1 MTSSILLRC
10 PAPDELDGC
19 KFMST
24 NDDFQISAVDISVG
38 KRVRELRILSG
49 LSRNEVA
56 ELISQDVAAVDATEA
71 GFRRLRA
78 SEIITLAQAFR
89 VSLCAFFDE
98 LDVNRSERRSG
109 E

>member
-1 MTSSILLRC
+1 
-10 PAPDELDGC
+10 
-19 KFMST
+19 MST

-38 KRVRELRILSG
+38 KRVRDLRILSG
-49 LSRNEVA
+49 LSRKEVA
-56 ELISQDVAAVDATEA
+56 ELISQEVAAVDATEA